1 MENITTN
8 AKDLGIRPSTTRS
21 GVQAVEFKGF
31 DSARPP
37 AAERAKDRMARLMEA
52 KAEIERTATAPLYV
66 AHYAEV
72 ARLSPVT
79 FTRHFVRCFG
89 VTPVRYRL
97 QLRVAEACRLL
108 VDFPRI
114 NVAMIARQAGFED
127 VRFFRR
133 AFREIR
139 GVGPSEYRRLFG
151 KSIVPPAAAEPDVAD
166 VA

>member
-1 MENITTN
+1 MDSLSN
-8 AKDLGIRPSTTRS
+8 ASH
-21 GVQAVEFKGF
+21 EFRGF
-31 DSARPP
+31 DTVRPP
-37 AAERAKDRMARLMEA
+37 AAERSTDRLARLNAA

-72 ARLSPVT
+72 AHLSPVT

-108 VDFPRI
+108 KEYPGI

-139 GVGPSEYRRLFG
+139 GMGPSEYRRL
-151 KSIVPPAAAEPDVAD
+151 VL
-166 VA
+166 